1 MSDNPLQQQN
11 DELLDQQG
19 ELPPISPA
27 DSLSAARSC
36 QAILLILLI
45 LTLLVCVVGVV
56 ALAR

>member
-1 MSDNPLQQQN
+1 MSDDQFQQRD
-11 DELLDQQG
+11 DELLEQQG

-27 DSLSAARSC
+27 DSLSAARNC

-45 LTLLVCVVGVV
+45 LTLLVCVAGVV